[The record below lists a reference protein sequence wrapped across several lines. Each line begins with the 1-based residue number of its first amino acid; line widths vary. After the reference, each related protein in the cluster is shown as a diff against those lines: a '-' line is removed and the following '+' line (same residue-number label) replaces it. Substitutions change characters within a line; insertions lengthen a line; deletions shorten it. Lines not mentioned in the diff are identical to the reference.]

1 MIRHV
6 LAACVAAAGAACTAA
21 PDPAEP
27 LATPVRVT
35 VQAAALRAMPQSL
48 EAGGIVRARTTAA
61 VASRILAPV
70 RLMAVAAGDRV
81 KAGQTLVTL
90 DGRDLDANDARAA
103 AAVTALERGV
113 ASAVAN
119 RDAASSAL
127 TLARLTH
134 GRIAALHARRSAT
147 AQELDEA
154 TAALHTAEAQAAGAE
169 ARVAETTASLESA
182 RAAASAARVTAS
194 FAVVTAP
201 FDGLVTETL
210 VEQGNLA
217 SPGMPLLRIED
228 TRSFRLEVHVDESEV
243 VHVGRGRVVEVVA
256 RGAMAG
262 NGAPETIVN
271 GRVSEVARAV
281 DAASHAFLV
290 KIDLGPHAALRS
302 GMFARARLTAGSR
315 DVLAV
320 PRAAIVP
327 QGQLSTAFVSDNGR
341 AQMRVLSTGQSA
353 GEWVDVLAGI
363 APGELVIVSPPP
375 SLRDGDAVAAAHIA
389 GSAP

>member
-1 MIRHV
+1 
-6 LAACVAAAGAACTAA
+6 
-21 PDPAEP
+21 
-27 LATPVRVT
+27 
-35 VQAAALRAMPQSL
+35 
-48 EAGGIVRARTTAA
+48 
-61 VASRILAPV
+61 
-70 RLMAVAAGDRV
+70 
-81 KAGQTLVTL
+81 
-90 DGRDLDANDARAA
+90 
-103 AAVTALERGV
+103 
-113 ASAVAN
+113 VAN

-134 GRIAALHARRSAT
+134 GRIIALHARRSAT

-154 TAALHTAEAQAAGAE
+154 TAGLRTAEAQAAGAE
-169 ARVAETTASLESA
+169 ARVAETAASLESA

-243 VHVGRGRVVEVVA
+243 VHVERGRDVEVVV

-262 NGAPETIVN
+262 DGAPETIVN
-271 GRVSEVARAV
+271 GRVSEVARTV

-302 GMFARARLTAGSR
+302 GLFARARLTAGSR

-320 PRAAIVP
+320 PREAIVP
-327 QGQLSTAFVSDNGR
+327 QGQLSTAFVVDNGS